1 VLALRCAGARGVAA
15 SAALVPSGVRHR
27 RARAR
32 RMRDAAGVACDWRCW
47 PTWRPGGATP
57 RRSVV
62 RIHPPPPRRPDAP
75 DCSAW
80 LRSGVLALRCAG
92 ARDAAGIGR
101 IMRMIAR
108 EWRCWP
114 AWRSGG
120 IVWCLRTRA
129 YHERDARANTHR
141 SHTVAACDAGTR
153 GGPTL
158 SDRT

>member
-1 VLALRCAGARGVAA
+1 VLALRCTDARGVAA
-15 SAALVPSGVRHR
+15 P
-27 RARAR
+27 
-32 RMRDAAGVACDWRCW
+32 AGPCV
-47 PTWRPGGATP
+47 
-57 RRSVV
+57 
-62 RIHPPPPRRPDAP
+62 
-75 DCSAW
+75 
-80 LRSGVLALRCAG
+80 
-92 ARDAAGIGR
+92 
-101 IMRMIAR
+101 AR

-120 IVWCLRTRA
+120 IVWCLLRTRA